1 MNVTRL
7 DHLVLSAADS
17 SEVAAAWREVFGLR
31 AQPALRPD
39 GSDLELTPL
48 PLAGHDRGGA
58 FLELVQA
65 LTADHRVAASIDENG
80 EGMFSLSLEVDDL
93 DAAVREL
100 REAGVTVSGPE
111 PGLLPDT
118 RARPERRRRVARFG
132 PAATNGVELQL
143 IERA

>member
-1 MNVTRL
+1 MNVNRL

-39 GSDLELTPL
+39 RSELELTPL
-48 PLAGHDRGGA
+48 PLAEHDRGGA
-58 FLELVQA
+58 FFELVQA
-65 LTADHRVAASIDENG
+65 LSADHRVAASIDEYG

-100 REAGVTVSGPE
+100 RAAGISVSGPD

-118 RARPERRRRVARFG
+118 RVARFD
-132 PAATNGVELQL
+132 PAATNGVALQL

>member
-39 GSDLELTPL
+39 GPDLELTPL
-48 PLAGHDRGGA
+48 PLADHGRGGA
-58 FLELVQA
+58 FLELVRA

-80 EGMFSLSLEVDDL
+80 EGMFSLSFEVDDI

-100 REAGVTVSGPE
+100 RAAGVTVSGPE
-111 PGLLPDT
+111 PGLLPET
-118 RARPERRRRVARFG
+118 RVARFDS
-132 PAATNGVELQL
+132 ATTNGVALQL

>member
-17 SEVAAAWREVFGLR
+17 SEVAAAWREVFGLQ

-39 GSDLELTPL
+39 RSGLELTPL
-48 PLAGHDRGGA
+48 PLAEHGSGGA
-58 FLELVQA
+58 FLELVRA
-65 LTADHRVAASIDENG
+65 LSADHRVAALIEENG
-80 EGMFSLSLEVDDL
+80 QGMFSLSLEVDDI

-100 REAGVTVSGPE
+100 RAAGVTVSGPE

-118 RARPERRRRVARFG
+118 RVARFDS
-132 PAATNGVELQL
+132 ATTNGVALQL

>member
-39 GSDLELTPL
+39 GSGLELTQL
-48 PLAGHDRGGA
+48 LLAEHDRGGA
-58 FLELVQA
+58 FLELVRP
-65 LTADHRVAASIDENG
+65 LSVDHHRVAASIDEDG
-80 EGMFSLSLEVDDL
+80 DGMFSLSLEVDDL
-93 DAAVREL
+93 DDAVREL
-100 REAGVTVSGPE
+100 RDAGVTVSRPE

-118 RARPERRRRVARFG
+118 RVARFDR
-132 PAATNGVELQL
+132 AATNGVTLQL

>member
-1 MNVTRL
+1 MNITRL

-80 EGMFSLSLEVDDL
+80 EGMFSLSLQVDDL

-111 PGLLPDT
+111 PGLLPD
-118 RARPERRRRVARFG
+118 PRVVRFA
-132 PAATNGVELQL
+132 PAATNGVALQL
-143 IERA
+143 IERASA

>member
-17 SEVAAAWREVFGLR
+17 SEVAAAWRQVFGLR
-31 AQPALRPD
+31 AQLALRPD

-48 PLAGHDRGGA
+48 PLAEHDRGGA

-65 LTADHRVAASIDENG
+65 LRADHRVAAAIDENG
-80 EGMFSLSLEVDDL
+80 EGMFSLSLQVDDL

-100 REAGVTVSGPE
+100 REAGATVSGPE

-118 RARPERRRRVARFG
+118 RVARFD
-132 PAATNGVELQL
+132 PATTNGVSLQL